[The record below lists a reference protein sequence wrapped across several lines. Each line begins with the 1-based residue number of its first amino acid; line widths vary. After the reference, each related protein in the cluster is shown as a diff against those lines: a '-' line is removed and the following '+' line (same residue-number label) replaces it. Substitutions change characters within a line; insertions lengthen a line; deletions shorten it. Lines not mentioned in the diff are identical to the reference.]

1 VTRNAYDPFKRLI
14 DLVFGSLILVLVSPV
29 ILVIA
34 ALVRLKLGS
43 PVLFRQRRPGKDDEI
58 FEIVKFRT
66 MLPPDPEKGLV
77 TDADRMTPFGTWLRE
92 TSLDELPELW
102 NVVKGDMSLVGPR
115 PLLIQYLERYSP
127 EQRRRHDVRP
137 GMTGLT
143 QVTGRNALPW
153 SEKFALDVKYVDE
166 RSLRLDLS
174 LLLATIPIVLRRS
187 GISAEGEATA
197 PEFMGNHEQAG

>member
-1 VTRNAYDPFKRLI
+1 VVRNAYDPFKRLI

-29 ILVIA
+29 ILAIA
-34 ALVRLKLGS
+34 VLVRLKLGS

-66 MLPPDPEKGLV
+66 MLPPDLEKGLV
-77 TDADRMTPFGTWLRE
+77 TDAERMTPFGAWLRE

-102 NVVKGDMSLVGPR
+102 NVIKGDMSLVGPR

-153 SEKFALDVKYVDE
+153 SEKFALDVRYVDE
-166 RSLRLDLS
+166 RSLRLDMAI
-174 LLLATIPIVLRRS
+174 LLATIPKVLGRS
-187 GISAEGEATA
+187 GVSAEGEATA